1 MNWQKLKK
9 TWRKKR
15 CTWLRELSEC
25 AIVWLIA
32 GTILSPIVGQSPIY
46 YCIMVFFPGFFSW
59 MICAHYLKEW
69 DCPKKAVF
77 QSFIDFAWGDQ
88 NE

>member
-15 CTWLRELSEC
+15 CAWLRELSEY

-32 GTILSPIVGQSPIY
+32 GSILSPIVGQSPIY
-46 YCIMVFFPGFFSW
+46 WCIMVFFPSFFRLDDLRSLLERMELPEKGGFPIIHRF
-59 MICAHYLKEW
+59 CLG
-69 DCPKKAVF
+69 V
-77 QSFIDFAWGDQ
+77 
-88 NE
+88 